1 MSSCLFCEIAA
12 GRIPC
17 EQVHADEDLLAF
29 RDIAPQAPTH
39 ILIIPRRHIGSMA
52 EFEASDQDLAGRMLI
67 LATDLA
73 AAEGL
78 AADGYR
84 CVINCGRNG
93 GQSVDHLHLHLIGG
107 RAMSW
112 PPG

>member
-17 EQVHADEDLLAF
+17 DQVHADEDLLAF
-29 RDIAPQAPTH
+29 RDIAPRAPTH
-39 ILIIPRRHIGSMA
+39 ILIIPRRHVGSMA
-52 EFEASDQDLAGRMLI
+52 EFVPTDQDLAGKML
-67 LATDLA
+67 LLA
-73 AAEGL
+73 ARLAADAGL

-84 CVINCGRNG
+84 CVINCGPDG
-93 GQSVDHLHLHLIGG
+93 GQTVGHLHLHLLGG
-107 RAMSW
+107 RAMGW